1 MPPALER
8 SYKALQGQ
16 PALMT
21 LFMVIVVALCMLVCS
36 RGLRNG
42 VEKVNKVM
50 MVCLLAV
57 MVLLAVRSVTPGRAR
72 GRD

>member
-1 MPPALER
+1 MIYCIKMARGDFAGMNAAGVGAE
-8 SYKALQGQ
+8 YKALQGQ

-50 MVCLLAV
+50 MV
-57 MVLLAVRSVTPGRAR
+57 
-72 GRD
+72 